1 MECNE
6 ILIFVHVFHD
16 LRADAHP
23 GRAGDTKV
31 LVVVVVVVVGC
42 LLLVACCL
50 LLVVRARAKFYIK
63 GISPQFGKV
72 FAVSRKH
79 FYLGCFLGTLQP
91 KRAISIVFSSYSPN
105 TTSQRKCKKRCFPN
119 GFETAVAV
127 QAPKKSVQTKR
138 LN

>member
-31 LVVVVVVVVGC
+31 LVVVVVVVGC

-50 LLVVRARAKFYIK
+50 LCARARQILY
-63 GISPQFGKV
+63 
-72 FAVSRKH
+72 
-79 FYLGCFLGTLQP
+79 
-91 KRAISIVFSSYSPN
+91 
-105 TTSQRKCKKRCFPN
+105 
-119 GFETAVAV
+119 
-127 QAPKKSVQTKR
+127 
-138 LN
+138 